1 MKIGLIGIG
10 SMGHAHASAWQAL
23 GADVVGVTAL
33 DPAATEE
40 FAHRFGLQPYASYE
54 ELLDAVDIVDL
65 CVPTDLHRAF
75 TEQAAA
81 AGRHVICEKPIALSS
96 ADGEAMITA
105 CRQAG
110 VRLFIAQVVRF
121 FPQYRAARDL
131 LVSGQLGDLGTLT
144 LRRVSSAPMGG
155 RAWFSDESRSG
166 GMLFDLMIH
175 DLDYAHWLGG
185 PVERVYARSLTGQN
199 PGAHSDYAQ
208 VTLRF
213 TSGALALIEGGWVL
227 PPGEFR
233 TAIDLAGSAGLI
245 EWSSDSG
252 GTVRE
257 FIRRDDA
264 PGTPGVALPSLA
276 VGRDPFEAELE
287 HVLTAIRDDQPFI
300 VSAEDALVA
309 VKLAEAARAS
319 LRSGAPV
326 NMGAAA

>member
-1 MKIGLIGIG
+1 MKIGLVGVG
-10 SMGHAHASAWQAL
+10 SMGHAHMAAWRAL
-23 GADVVGVTAL
+23 GADVAGVTAE
-33 DPAATEE
+33 DWSSTTE
-40 FAHRFGLQPYASYE
+40 FAGRFGLEAFRSFDQ
-54 ELLDAVDIVDL
+54 LLEAVDIVDL
-65 CVPTDLHRAF
+65 CVPTDLHRQF

-96 ADGEAMITA
+96 ADGAAMIAA
-105 CRQAG
+105 CEAAG

-131 LVSGQLGDLGTLT
+131 LVSGRLGDLGTLT

-155 RAWFSDESRSG
+155 RAWFSDEARSG

-185 PVERVYARSLTGQN
+185 PVERVYARSLKGQDSSA
-199 PGAHSDYAQ
+199 PSDYAQ

-213 TSGALALIEGGWVL
+213 ASGALALIEGGWVL

-233 TAIDLAGSAGLI
+233 TAIDLAGSTGLI

-257 FIRRDDA
+257 FMKRDEA
-264 PGTPGVALPSLA
+264 PGAPGVALPSLA

-300 VSAEDALVA
+300 VSAEEALEA

-319 LRSGAPV
+319 LRSGQPV
-326 NMGAAA
+326 ALEVAA